1 MRAQRVGA
9 GRAEITPAKSSA
21 TMRSPVYWALLGL
34 VIERSGYGYDL
45 LKRFE
50 REYGDLLPISSESH
64 IYTALNVLERGGL
77 VEQVPPEGIQEART
91 GRQPRPRYRSTPA
104 GVDGYRRW
112 LMGQVRNDRL
122 QASLFMRQLAV
133 FAREPEVALEI
144 IERYRQA
151 CLEEAQ
157 NASIVDANGSHAAD
171 PAGLAA
177 RLAAEESRLAM
188 ESRLPW
194 VAFARRQFEALGE
207 AKIPSDD
214 SA

>member
-1 MRAQRVGA
+1 MRAQRVEA
-9 GRAEITPAKSSA
+9 GRAEITAAKGAA

-34 VIERSGYGYDL
+34 VIERPGYGYDL

-77 VEQVPPEGIQEART
+77 IEQVPPDGVPAAS
-91 GRQPRPRYRSTPA
+91 GRQPRPHYRATSE
-104 GVDGYRRW
+104 GVEGYRRW

-122 QASLFMRQLAV
+122 QASLFVRQLAV
-133 FAREPEVALEI
+133 FARKPEAALEI

-157 NASIVDANGSHAAD
+157 NASIVCANGSHGDD
-171 PAGLAA
+171 PAGLVA
-177 RLAAEESRLAM
+177 RLSAEERRLAM

-194 VAFARRQFEALGE
+194 VAFARRQFEALSE
-207 AKIPSDD
+207 AKISADD

>member
-1 MRAQRVGA
+1 
-9 GRAEITPAKSSA
+9 
-21 TMRSPVYWALLGL
+21 MRSPVYWALLGL

-50 REYGDLLPISSESH
+50 REYGDMLPISSESH

-77 VEQVPPEGIQEART
+77 IEQVPPDGVQAAHT
-91 GRQPRPRYRSTPA
+91 GRQPKPHYRSTPE

-133 FAREPEVALEI
+133 FAREPEVALQI

-151 CLEEAQ
+151 CLDEAQ
-157 NASIVDANGSHAAD
+157 NASIVAPGGANGDD

-177 RLAAEESRLAM
+177 RLAAEESRLAT

-194 VAFARRQFEALGE
+194 VSFARRQFEALSE
-207 AKIPSDD
+207 AKISADD

>member
-1 MRAQRVGA
+1 
-9 GRAEITPAKSSA
+9 
-21 TMRSPVYWALLGL
+21 MRSPVYWALLGL
-34 VIERSGYGYDL
+34 VIERPGYGYDL

-77 VEQVPPEGIQEART
+77 IEQVPPEGVHAAS
-91 GRQPRPRYRSTPA
+91 GRQPRPHYRATPE
-104 GVDGYRRW
+104 GVEGYRRW

-133 FAREPEVALEI
+133 FARKPEVALQI
-144 IERYRQA
+144 VERYRQA

-157 NASIVDANGSHAAD
+157 NAPIVSANGSHGDD

-177 RLAAEESRLAM
+177 RLAAEERRLAM

-194 VAFARRQFEALGE
+194 VAFARRQFEALSE
-207 AKIPSDD
+207 AKISADD

>member
-1 MRAQRVGA
+1 
-9 GRAEITPAKSSA
+9 
-21 TMRSPVYWALLGL
+21 MRSPVYWALLGL

-77 VEQVPPEGIQEART
+77 IEQVPAAQAGHN
-91 GRQPRPRYRSTPA
+91 GRQPKPHYRSTPE

-112 LMGQVRNDRL
+112 LMRQVRNDRL

-151 CLEEAQ
+151 CLDEAQ
-157 NASIVDANGSHAAD
+157 NASIVNGAGSHGAD

-194 VAFARRQFEALGE
+194 VSFARRQFEALSE
-207 AKIPSDD
+207 AKISADD